1 MLILFTILVVLS
13 AVITISVLLLKT
25 QKDRKT
31 LFSENPREIEPP
43 NPRSLFEPD
52 AEEIRASER
61 EEKARIEAQKT
72 EEIRR
77 LAAQKAEKAR
87 EFREFWELA
96 PNRRNT
102 VQLLHLAAQTESG
115 KIFSETAENVIQHFQ
130 AKKIEDLKAEQLA
143 QILESHFWLLPNEE
157 RTSGVAFWLK
167 QEIAGLRRSSEGKN

>member
-13 AVITISVLLLKT
+13 AVITISVLLRT

-31 LFSENPREIEPP
+31 LSSGNPGEINPP
-43 NPRSLFEPD
+43 QFRSLFEPD

-61 EEKARIEAQKT
+61 EEKARIAAQDA

-77 LAAQKAEKAR
+77 ISAQKAEKAR

-130 AKKIEDLKAEQLA
+130 AKKIEDIKAEQLA

-157 RTSGVAFWLK
+157 RTSGVSFWLK